1 MVRKKTDRNRWGLL
15 LYANIQDIICAQAA
29 LQKAG
34 LGVTLVP
41 PPLEIAIG
49 CDLAIQFDLIE
60 EELLKGLIGRGL
72 ILPGKLYSVAEPVKA
87 VENLTRMTEITPGFL
102 MANCHNIKVTVDQ
115 SNHEIVNISGGGCPD
130 IPYVA
135 HRLIGLTLE
144 NCPEPIELGFSLCA
158 YMVQLALASLRQEVK
173 ICSP

>member
-1 MVRKKTDRNRWGLL
+1 MFTKKTAGKQWGLL
-15 LYANIQDIICAQAA
+15 LYSNIQDIICTHTA
-29 LQKAG
+29 LQREG

-49 CDLAIQFDLIE
+49 CDLAIQFNLNE
-60 EELLKGLIGRGL
+60 EELLKGLIHRGL
-72 ILPGKLYSVAEPVKA
+72 ILPGQLYSVAEPVKA
-87 VENLTRMTEITPGFL
+87 VENLTRITEIAPGFL

-115 SNHEIVNISGGGCPD
+115 ANHEIVNISGGGCPD
-130 IPYVA
+130 IPFVA

-144 NCPEPIELGFSLCA
+144 DCPEPIEIGFSLCT
-158 YMVQLALASLRQEVK
+158 YMVQLALDSLRQEVK